1 MRSVL
6 VILALL
12 LAGVSPVLADNRDEA
27 LRLNE
32 EGIKLVSRGDY
43 EDAITKFMKA
53 RSLLPADST
62 LKRNLATARSRHAAR
77 LLAAGKSKEAIRQ
90 FRMALALMPAEA
102 VHHANLGIALLRTG
116 HAEDGKKSLEAAIRA
131 DPGCGPAHSELGGM
145 YYRDGDLFRAADHLK
160 KAVKA
165 APKREDLKKALAR
178 VEREY
183 EVEKK
188 FKSVTSEHFRIS
200 WDGARDATVGERL
213 EVHLE
218 DAYEE
223 VAADLG
229 IRPKTITRVILYT
242 KQNFKAVTG
251 AHDWVGGLF
260 DGRIRI
266 PLKNFHSAEEEIRNT
281 IRHEYV
287 HVAVDSVTKK
297 CPAWLNEGL
306 AQYYEGRAIRNWMPL
321 LVKARNAKILFSIQ
335 DLAKN
340 FTTYKDANRARLAYA
355 QSHAIILFVMEEH
368 GPKAIGTFLAE
379 MGKGRKTEEACRTAF
394 LMSLDDL
401 YDDWIESL

>member
-1 MRSVL
+1 MRTAL

-12 LAGVSPVLADNRDEA
+12 IVGASPVLADNREEA

-32 EGIKLVSRGDY
+32 EGIKLVNRGDY
-43 EDAITKFMKA
+43 EDAIARFTKA
-53 RSLLPADST
+53 RSLLPADPT
-62 LKRNLATARSRHAAR
+62 LKRNLATARSRHGAR
-77 LLAAGKSKEAIRQ
+77 LLAAGKEDEAIRQ
-90 FRMALALMPAEA
+90 FRMAVALMPTEA
-102 VHHANLGIALLRTG
+102 VHHANLGIALIRSG
-116 HAEDGKKSLEAAIRA
+116 NSEDGKKSLEAAIRV
-131 DPGCGPAHSELGGM
+131 DPACGPAHSELGGM
-145 YYRDGDLFRAADHLK
+145 YYRDGDLFRAANHLK

-165 APKREDLKKALAR
+165 APAREDLKKALAR

-213 EVHLE
+213 EVYLK

-229 IRPKTITRVILYT
+229 IRPKNTTRVILYT
-242 KQNFKAVTG
+242 RQNFKAVTG

-266 PLKNFHSAEEEIRNT
+266 PLKNFHSAEDEIRST

-306 AQYYEGRAIRNWMPL
+306 AQYYEGRDIRNWMPL
-321 LVKARNAKILFSIQ
+321 LVKARNAKILFSLRE
-335 DLAKN
+335 LAKN
-340 FTTYKDANRARLAYA
+340 FTSYKDANRARLAYA
-355 QSHAIILFVMEEH
+355 QSHAIILFVMAEH

-379 MGKGRKTEEACRTAF
+379 LGKGKTSEEACRAAF

-401 YDDWIESL
+401 YEDWVESL